1 MPHIGLDRKQLHPAN
16 ASKWFTPRHHQLR
29 FMYTDVVS
37 IAVHLKKQLSHSCP
51 HQDGQLVPQLS
62 LMVDLEAQLSPPH
75 PRSDAVS
82 TATSS
87 DLLVGLEGGQHDVED
102 PEEDQEHG
110 ACRCCCARAAQLAL
124 AKEV

>member
-1 MPHIGLDRKQLHPAN
+1 MPHIECDRKQLHPAN
-16 ASKWFTPRHHQLR
+16 ASNRSTPKHHQSR

-51 HQDGQLVPQLS
+51 HRDGQLVPQLS
-62 LMVDLEAQLSPPH
+62 LWSISRRSCL

-87 DLLVGLEGGQHDVED
+87 DLFVGLEGGQHDVED

-124 AKEV
+124 AEEV